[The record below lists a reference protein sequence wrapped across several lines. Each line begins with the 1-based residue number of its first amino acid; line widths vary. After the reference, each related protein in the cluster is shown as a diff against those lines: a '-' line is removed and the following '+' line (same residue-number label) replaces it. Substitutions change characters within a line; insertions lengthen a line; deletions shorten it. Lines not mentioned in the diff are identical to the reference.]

1 MNYRSIAQLN
11 NIIIKNLDKIPYDID
26 LVVGIPRS
34 GIIPADL
41 IALYRNIPY
50 VSLNELEKGIIFSGG
65 ERLKSFDVNNIKN
78 VLIVDDSL
86 YSGNA
91 LAKCKKRIE
100 NVPYNFNYIFAA
112 IFVVPENIHLIDIY
126 FEILAPPRVFQWN
139 IMHHPYLSQSCVD
152 IDGVL
157 CIDPTEKENDD
168 GPLYEDFILNAKPFF
183 IPTVKINTI
192 VSCRLEK
199 YRKQTE
205 KWLSKYN
212 ITYDN
217 LILLNLPNKEARI
230 KWNKYGEYKADIYIK
245 SNCELFIESSSNQ
258 AYKIAKI
265 SNKPVF
271 CIENFEMLHFI
282 EQDHSKQKI
291 KEISKK
297 IIRKLN
303 FR

>member
-1 MNYRSIAQLN
+1 M
-11 NIIIKNLDKIPYDID
+11 
-26 LVVGIPRS
+26 
-34 GIIPADL
+34 
-41 IALYRNIPY
+41 
-50 VSLNELEKGIIFSGG
+50 
-65 ERLKSFDVNNIKN
+65 
-78 VLIVDDSL
+78 
-86 YSGNA
+86 
-91 LAKCKKRIE
+91 
-100 NVPYNFNYIFAA
+100 
-112 IFVVPENIHLIDIY
+112 
-126 FEILAPPRVFQWN
+126 
-139 IMHHPYLSQSCVD
+139 
-152 IDGVL
+152 